1 MEKSDPV
8 NHPDHYNQG
17 SIAAI
22 EAIKASM
29 TAEAFNGY
37 IKGNIQKYIW
47 RYELKKGLQ
56 DLLKAQWYLNRLI
69 QELEEEVMQ
78 IYKQVE
84 QELSNEV

>member
-1 MEKSDPV
+1 
-8 NHPDHYNQG
+8 
-17 SIAAI
+17 
-22 EAIKASM
+22 M

-69 QELEEEVMQ
+69 QELEEEDMQ